1 MCGMCVCQG
10 NGSCLNYGA
19 IIPSRGPEDCIN
31 HLSLRKLLP
40 HISVTCSLFYE
51 SFMGCLGTVC
61 LVKSLTLDIS
71 LQFDLSFTWE
81 SVLYWS
87 FITCTVLCR
96 ELPCASPLGPPVA
109 AGFKPW
115 SYPTPEIRYPM
126 AETPAWGVNS
136 NEKVTQVFKEDT
148 TTSFGGWGSLSAPS
162 LGLCLSGFPGSAY
175 RGKLLL
181 GKRGFISL
189 LLRHRYKHPISPHH
203 LAPSSWH
210 DASEQ
215 HRYTCSIWAYLRYL
229 CLLYLFSG
237 IKVVVDSSVKAELS
251 DSLHLNCSSADHLTE
266 TGGSFLTSLSSVNQW
281 CGWQGSRCSDEGDYE
296 EW

>member
-1 MCGMCVCQG
+1 MYPEALTRELIGQHKSARVEMKTVPTTGRVWGSDVWCVCVSRKRELFELWG
-10 NGSCLNYGA
+10 YHSIKGSWGLHKPLEPPEITTPYFSHLQFVLWVIYGL
-19 IIPSRGPEDCIN
+19 PWHS
-31 HLSLRKLLP
+31 LSCQIK
-40 HISVTCSLFYE
+40 
-51 SFMGCLGTVC
+51 
-61 LVKSLTLDIS
+61 S
-71 LQFDLSFTWE
+71 LQFDLPFTWE
-81 SVLYWS
+81 SVLWS
-87 FITCTVLCR
+87 FTTCTVLCR

-115 SYPTPEIRYPM
+115 TYPTPEIRYPM

-210 DASEQ
+210 DASDQ
-215 HRYTCSIWAYLRYL
+215 HRYTCSIWACLRYL

-237 IKVVVDSSVKAELS
+237 IKVVVDK
-251 DSLHLNCSSADHLTE
+251 
-266 TGGSFLTSLSSVNQW
+266 
-281 CGWQGSRCSDEGDYE
+281 
-296 EW
+296 